1 MGCPFIVH
9 SLTERERESSKR
21 MNGYFRSAE
30 AAEVGII
37 QVVEVPENRYDYTL
51 PKNGIRKVLN
61 FGVGTSSNK
70 VT

>member
-1 MGCPFIVH
+1 
-9 SLTERERESSKR
+9 

-51 PKNGIRKVLN
+51 LKNGIRKVLN
-61 FGVGTSSNK
+61 FGKGTSSNK